1 MPTATT
7 YYQTNL
13 TTNITYLK
21 GVGPQRG
28 GALKRYGI
36 ENVGQLL
43 HHFPRRY
50 LDRTNIKNI
59 REVKIGEE
67 AVIIGKIASFGMQQ
81 ARRRRF
87 FQMTLN
93 DPTGY
98 LTCVWF
104 NSISWIVDKFQEGDS
119 IAVFGK
125 IEFRKGFQITLWSS
139 EGHGRGSV
147 GATVATQT
155 PNPAEPPG
163 TPCRANAL
171 VLDSKAESSHSAE
184 QS

>member
-1 MPTATT
+1 MSSATT

-13 TTNITYLK
+13 TTDITYLK

-28 GALKRYGI
+28 NALKKYGI

-43 HHFPRRY
+43 HHYPRRY
-50 LDRTNIKNI
+50 LDRTNIKYI

-87 FQMTLN
+87 FQLTLN

-104 NSISWIVDKFQEGDS
+104 NSISWIVDKFQIGNS

-125 IEFRKGFQITLWSS
+125 VEFRKGFQIIHPEFDILE
-139 EGHGRGSV
+139 EGEDPVNTG
-147 GATVATQT
+147 
-155 PNPAEPPG
+155 
-163 TPCRANAL
+163 
-171 VLDSKAESSHSAE
+171 
-184 QS
+184 

>member
-1 MPTATT
+1 MTSATT

-13 TTNITYLK
+13 TTDITYLK

-50 LDRTNIKNI
+50 LDRTNIKYI

-87 FQMTLN
+87 FQKSHN
-93 DPTGY
+93 DI
-98 LTCVWF
+98 
-104 NSISWIVDKFQEGDS
+104 NSIYLMDIGCALGVHAGPGSL
-119 IAVFGK
+119 AVGV
-125 IEFRKGFQITLWSS
+125 QP
-139 EGHGRGSV
+139 V
-147 GATVATQT
+147 
-155 PNPAEPPG
+155 
-163 TPCRANAL
+163 
-171 VLDSKAESSHSAE
+171 
-184 QS
+184 

>member
-1 MPTATT
+1 MTSATT

-13 TTNITYLK
+13 TTDITYLK

-67 AVIIGKIASFGMQQ
+67 AVIIGKVASFGMQH

-93 DPTGY
+93 DQTGY

-104 NSISWIVDKFQEGDS
+104 NRIS
-119 IAVFGK
+119 
-125 IEFRKGFQITLWSS
+125 
-139 EGHGRGSV
+139 
-147 GATVATQT
+147 
-155 PNPAEPPG
+155 
-163 TPCRANAL
+163 
-171 VLDSKAESSHSAE
+171 
-184 QS
+184 